1 MSLISK
7 RDPAPRLPLAE
18 RRVLAPRLP
27 VLPQPLRRALLYG
40 TLLLGGALFMIP
52 FAWLVVSSLKRE
64 SQIFSW
70 PPQWLPDPLWP
81 RNYVEMFELVPLGRY
96 LANTLKVTLLGVG
109 GTVLT
114 SALVG
119 YGFARLRAPGLK
131 LLFGACLATLMLPS
145 QVTMIP
151 LFLIFSKL
159 GWIDTHLP
167 LWVPAWFGGN
177 AWSIFLFRQFF
188 ASLPRELEEAAM
200 IDGAGRLAI
209 FWRIILPNSKAV
221 LAVATVFS
229 IQGFWTDI
237 FGPVIYL
244 NTRENYTLA
253 LGVTTLIGAQVT
265 HYGPLMASS
274 VLMTLPMVVLYF
286 FVQRYISQGIVTT
299 GIK

>member
-7 RDPAPRLPLAE
+7 REPAPRARVAG
-18 RRVLAPRLP
+18 RRSLTARLP
-27 VLPQPLRRALLYG
+27 SLPRPVRRALLYG
-40 TLLLGGALFMIP
+40 VLLLFSTLFMIP
-52 FAWLVVSSLKRE
+52 FLWLVISSLKRE
-64 SQIFSW
+64 SQIFTW
-70 PPQWLPDPLWP
+70 PPQWIPSPVWP
-81 RNYVEMFELVPLGRY
+81 RNYAEMFELVPMMLY
-96 LANTLKVTLLGVG
+96 LKNTLKITLLGVS

-131 LLFGACLATLMLPS
+131 LLFGVCLATLMLPS

-177 AWSIFLFRQFF
+177 AFSIFLFRQFF
-188 ASLPRELEEAAM
+188 ASMPRELEEAAM
-200 IDGAGRLAI
+200 IDGAGRLGI

-265 HYGPLMASS
+265 HFGPLMASS